1 MPLGIVW
8 WLASARMVTA
18 ARLLWLSGKCWLPQ
32 EGDASASGM
41 GIGTVLACVK
51 N

>member
-1 MPLGIVW
+1 MLGIGGLMV
-8 WLASARMVTA
+8 SAGMVTA

-32 EGDASASGM
+32 ECDASAAAM
-41 GIGTVLACVK
+41 GIGAVLACVK

>member
-8 WLASARMVTA
+8 WLASAGIGAA

-41 GIGTVLACVK
+41 GIGAVLACVK
-51 N
+51 S